1 MFGQLIVHPRFPLYP
16 TIEKSMRKHN
26 LSESK
31 KCYPYLIRAR
41 KKYTAT
47 DPNEVIVGGIWSGEK
62 DKIRNHATVNVNC
75 HFRVNDSASLVITYL
90 EG

>member
-1 MFGQLIVHPRFPLYP
+1 MANHANKSKPSDKSTNRQMFGQLIVHPRFPLYP

-47 DPNEVIVGGIWSGEK
+47 DPNEVIVGGAW
-62 DKIRNHATVNVNC
+62 
-75 HFRVNDSASLVITYL
+75 
-90 EG
+90 